1 VNPHGEFEI
10 AGYVVEPY
18 TSEGRVVAEW
28 LVELGGEFS
37 DLFCVGESSPEV
49 DRELRRV
56 HVGFKRTS
64 KNLRSTGYDLDG
76 SSASTLD

>member
-1 VNPHGEFEI
+1 VR
-10 AGYVVEPY
+10 PY
-18 TSEGRVVAEW
+18 TREGRAVAEW

-37 DLFCVGESSPEV
+37 DLFCVGDSSPDV
-49 DRELRRV
+49 DRDLRRV

-76 SSASTLD
+76 SSAPTLD